1 MRQDNSVAVVAPLL
15 APTPLA
21 FVDGQ
26 AVNMPSMAHVVRD
39 AVRRVQSGRG
49 FTLFTLNL
57 DHLVKRREHAGF
69 RAAYARADFV
79 TADGAPVV
87 AMARRQGAS
96 LERTAGAD
104 LVLPLCEA
112 AAAAKVP
119 VYLFGA
125 TEHSLRTATARLKM
139 AIPDLDVR
147 GTESPENFDPQSDE
161 ALEAGARIAASGAKI
176 CFVAMGA
183 PKQELFA
190 DRMAGLHDGVGYVCI
205 GAALDFIA
213 GEQQRA
219 PVLFQRT
226 GLEWAYRLLTHP
238 RRLGLRYARCA
249 LLYARLRLTGLPPV
263 LGVNARRPAPVQPA
277 DAPAAC
283 RPILEAA

>member
-1 MRQDNSVAVVAPLL
+1 MRLDNSVAVVAPLMT
-15 APTPLA
+15 PTPLA

-39 AVRRVQSGRG
+39 AVRRVQGGRG

-69 RAAYARADFV
+69 RAAYARADFI

-87 AMARRQGAS
+87 KMARRQGAS
-96 LERTAGAD
+96 LERTTGAD

-125 TEHSLRTATARLKM
+125 TEPSLRTAAARLKM
-139 AIPDLDVR
+139 AIPDLDIR
-147 GTESPENFDPQSDE
+147 GSDSPQDFDPGSDQ

-176 CFVAMGA
+176 CFVALGA

-190 DRMAGLHDGVGYVCI
+190 DRMAGTGDGVGYVCI
-205 GAALDFIA
+205 GAALDFLA

-226 GLEWAYRLLTHP
+226 GLEWAYRLLTNP

-263 LGVNARRPAPVQPA
+263 LGVRTRRPEPVRPVA
-277 DAPAAC
+277 APAA
-283 RPILEAA
+283 RQPMLEAA

>member
-1 MRQDNSVAVVAPLL
+1 MAVVAPLL
-15 APTPLA
+15 TPMPVA
-21 FVDGQ
+21 VIDGQ
-26 AVNMPSMAHVVRD
+26 SVNMPSMAHVVRD

-57 DHLVKRREHAGF
+57 DHLVKRRRHAGF
-69 RAAYARADFV
+69 RAAYARADFI

-96 LERTAGAD
+96 IERTTGAD

-112 AAAAKVP
+112 AAAARVP
-119 VYLFGA
+119 VYFFGA
-125 TEHSLRTATARLKM
+125 TPASLERARERLLR
-139 AIPDLDVR
+139 AVPGLDVR
-147 GTESPENFDPQSDE
+147 GCQSPENFDPASE
-161 ALEAGARIAASGAKI
+161 AALEAGSRIAASGAKI
-176 CFVAMGA
+176 CFIALGA

-190 DRMAGLHDGVGYVCI
+190 DRMAATGDGVGYVCI

-213 GEQQRA
+213 GEQTRA
-219 PVLFQRT
+219 PKLFQRT
-226 GLEWAYRLLTHP
+226 GLEWAYRCVTQP

-263 LGVNARRPAPVQPA
+263 FGHGARPPRPVRAPNAGRIYQPLRK
-277 DAPAAC
+277 AA
-283 RPILEAA
+283 